1 MKATIN
7 LSEQEV
13 MELIRENVAEKFL
26 GQDGVSITDA
36 KAVLVNRGQYAE
48 DGQIFDGV
56 AVEVNFMD

>member
-1 MKATIN
+1 
-7 LSEQEV
+7 